1 MFSLP
6 FACPSRVERE
16 PAESRTKGARRC
28 TNPECEYKGRWL
40 MRTIVRTKNGNWL
53 CRGRGCHTIYEA
65 REVIDPDNDDYK
77 LWVANR

>member
-1 MFSLP
+1 
-6 FACPSRVERE
+6 
-16 PAESRTKGARRC
+16 
-28 TNPECEYKGRWL
+28 